1 MDKDF
6 AIADFEKRVKEEY
19 DNYKSLNDAENF
31 PIEELQ
37 RGFQGSLFGCLFTPF
52 FTLFNPKWILR
63 KEREKRNYENFEIK
77 VQSLLSE
84 NGVRLAIRDNFEKI
98 PKDEIVTEEVFV
110 SVFTETLREDDL
122 RRQFNIPLNP
132 ILFAMVGYG
141 IFKVG
146 VREFCRGSI
155 NE

>member
-1 MDKDF
+1 MDEDF
-6 AIADFEKRVKEEY
+6 AIADFGKRVKEEFEI
-19 DNYKSLNDAENF
+19 YKSLNDAENF

-37 RGFQGSLFGCLFTPF
+37 SKFQGSLFGCLFSLF
-52 FTLFNPKWILR
+52 FTLFNPKRILR
-63 KEREKRNYENFEIK
+63 KEREKRNYGNFEIK

-84 NGVRLAIRDNFEKI
+84 NGVRLAIRDNFEKL

-110 SVFTETLREDDL
+110 RVFTETLREDDL

-141 IFKVG
+141 IFKMG
-146 VREFCRGSI
+146 VREFCLGGG
-155 NE
+155 